1 MALNPYA
8 WQKHFPHRPISRTA
22 LLTDAVEHLRRGVAV
37 KVVGGRGM
45 GKSVLLH
52 QIGEQLACVPGTRVV
67 QVPSPPEEATVTG
80 AVGALAAKLGI
91 RDLVPPRMDDLL
103 ERTLQGDVTRLVV
116 LFDEADQYIGLGGA
130 EGAFA
135 RAWFNKLEATRK
147 QWDSRFDLVFA
158 GGLGLLYLE
167 REIGSGLVSRAESC
181 ILAPF
186 DPSEIASLAQPFEED
201 GRALNEEC
209 LEALLAF
216 SGGSPALVTYGLE
229 KLWGAEATTV
239 LELERIFGGFHE
251 YNDSFVRAVRDSVSH
266 RGRLDAPWRVL
277 EVVRECAGSVPLSEL
292 RDACVSRNE
301 TMTIDPDQALKLL
314 SAAGLVQVL
323 GSMSADPVTAWPIAS
338 ILNLPKTPAG
348 AGTTID
354 RLIQDVSSVLANVHR
369 FGRDFHGKDGLL
381 HEDLYSSL
389 IGVGLRLLG
398 WLETDREAVQAA
410 GYTDVKVQL
419 RTRPGLGGH
428 VIIETK
434 IWRDADYNKGIQQ
447 QINDYHIS
455 ETIHGIAVTL
465 GVRGMKGWT
474 QAYEQIC
481 LAGLSFEKLEA
492 PRDLVGRWRVKST
505 DPDGRERLTDHL
517 LVQIPKR
524 A

>member
-1 MALNPYA
+1 MAPNPYA
-8 WQKHFPHRPISRTA
+8 WDKHFPLRSVSRGTLIA
-22 LLTDAVEHLRRGVAV
+22 DAIEHLRRGVAV
-37 KVVGGRGM
+37 KVIGGRGM
-45 GKSVLLH
+45 GKSVLLQ
-52 QIGEQLACVPGTRVV
+52 QIAAAIEPEARVIRV
-67 QVPSPPEEATVTG
+67 SSPPEEATVAG
-80 AVGALAAKLGI
+80 AVTDLAAKLGI

-116 LFDEADQYIGLGGA
+116 LFDEADQYIALGSA

-147 QWDSRFDLVFA
+147 QWESRFDLVFA

-167 REIGSGLVSRAESC
+167 GEIGSGLVSRAESC

-186 DPSEIASLAQPFEED
+186 DAAEIASLANPFGED
-201 GRALNEEC
+201 GRCLTDEC
-209 LEALLAF
+209 LDALLAF

-229 KLWGAEATTV
+229 HLWDAKEATV
-239 LELERIFGGFHE
+239 LELERIFGVFRE
-251 YNDSFVRAVRDSVSH
+251 KNDSFVRAVRASVSH

-277 EVVRECAGSVPLSEL
+277 EAVRGDAGAVPMSRL
-292 RDACVSRNE
+292 RDACASRNE
-301 TMTIDPDQALKLL
+301 TMMVDPEQALRLL
-314 SAAGLVQVL
+314 SAAGLLRVE
-323 GSMSADPVTAWPIAS
+323 GSMSADPVAAWPIAS
-338 ILNLPKTPAG
+338 ILNLPETPAG
-348 AGTTID
+348 TGGPID
-354 RLIQDVSSVLANVHR
+354 RLIQDISSVLANLRR

-389 IGVGLRLLG
+389 ISVGLRLLG

-434 IWRDADYNKGIQQ
+434 IWHGDAYNKGIQQ
-447 QINDYHIS
+447 QIDDYHIS
-455 ETIHGIAVTL
+455 ETVHGIAVTL
-465 GVRGMKGWT
+465 GVRGVKGWAH
-474 QAYEQIC
+474 AYEETC
-481 LAGLSFEKLEA
+481 LTGLRFEKLET
-492 PRDLVGRWRVKST
+492 PPDLVARWRVTST
-505 DPDGRERLTDHL
+505 DSDGRECLTDHL